1 MKVLIADSSP
11 IFRDR
16 LVRLAIE
23 VIGDIDV
30 FEAENYE
37 ELRAIYSRDAPPLI
51 FVDIFLEGG
60 SALKMLDEIEG
71 ISKNSHVVIIL
82 NTRDESLAR
91 QAKHK
96 GARAVYLK
104 SDDLIEVMATH
115 QTIVPVG
122 AREARL
128 SDHHSSQ
135 ESDKQHLSAASK

>member
-71 ISKNSHVVIIL
+71 ISKNSHVVILL
-82 NTRDESLAR
+82 NTRDESLA
-91 QAKHK
+91 
-96 GARAVYLK
+96 G
-104 SDDLIEVMATH
+104 
-115 QTIVPVG
+115 
-122 AREARL
+122 
-128 SDHHSSQ
+128 
-135 ESDKQHLSAASK
+135 